1 MTESIAL
8 RWRLLVPLAVA
19 LFILLLP
26 TPQGLEPHA
35 WHYVAVFIGV
45 IVALVL
51 EPLPGAVVAM
61 VGIAIITVLAPW
73 LLFSPE
79 QLATPGFKSTS
90 AALSWAVSGFSNS
103 VIWLIFAAFMFGTG
117 YEKSGLGK
125 RIALLL
131 VRKMGHRTLFLGY
144 AIMLSELF
152 LAPVTPSNSARGAGI
167 IYPIIRNLPP
177 LYDSHPNSPSA
188 RHIGS
193 YIMWMGITADCVTSA
208 IFLTAM
214 APNLLLIGLMKS
226 AAHTTLSWGDWFLG
240 MLPLSLL
247 LILLVPYLTY
257 LLYPP
262 TIRQGNQVCVWASEQ
277 LKAMGPLSG
286 REIKMIILMILAL
299 LLWIFG
305 GKLIDAA
312 TVGYAVVALM
322 LLGKVISWDDI
333 ISNKSAWNVF
343 FWLASLIALATG
355 LNQNGFIQWF
365 GTGLAGHLAGL
376 SPTWVMVALITTFYL
391 LRYFFASATAYT
403 SALAPMMI
411 ATALVIPDLPLPA
424 FCLMLGAAIGLGSIV
439 TPYATGPSPIYYG
452 SGYLPTADYWR
463 LGALFGALF
472 LVLLLATGLLWM
484 PLVLG

>member
-8 RWRLLVPLAVA
+8 RWRLLAPLAVA

-45 IVALVL
+45 IVGLVL

-79 QLATPGFKSTS
+79 QLVAPGFKSTS
-90 AALSWAVSGFSNS
+90 AALTWAVSGFSNS

-144 AIMLSELF
+144 AIMLSELC

-257 LLYPP
+257 LFYPP

-286 REIKMIILMILAL
+286 REIKMIVLMILAL

-322 LLGKVISWDDI
+322 LLGKVICWDDI